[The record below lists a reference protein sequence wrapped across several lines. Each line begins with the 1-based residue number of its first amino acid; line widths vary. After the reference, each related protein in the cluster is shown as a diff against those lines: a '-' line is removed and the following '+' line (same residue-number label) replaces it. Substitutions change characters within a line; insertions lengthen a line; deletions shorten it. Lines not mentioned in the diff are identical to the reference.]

1 MRVVLRRA
9 GHLHQWFQ
17 QELQLYMY
25 NKQFYGVLI
34 TYGLSVLGGVVVVKS
49 CSRGGE
55 GGRTKMFEVGHDSFE
70 VGAARFINIFLV
82 LNRKPPYNCLFI
94 FNWLIINSN

>member
-9 GHLHQWFQ
+9 AHLHQWFQ

-34 TYGLSVLGGVVVVKS
+34 TYCLSVLGGVEVVKS
-49 CSRGGE
+49 CSRGG
-55 GGRTKMFEVGHDSFE
+55 GRGRTKTFEVGHDSFE
-70 VGAARFINIFLV
+70 VGAARFIQVSIYF
-82 LNRKPPYNCLFI
+82 
-94 FNWLIINSN
+94 